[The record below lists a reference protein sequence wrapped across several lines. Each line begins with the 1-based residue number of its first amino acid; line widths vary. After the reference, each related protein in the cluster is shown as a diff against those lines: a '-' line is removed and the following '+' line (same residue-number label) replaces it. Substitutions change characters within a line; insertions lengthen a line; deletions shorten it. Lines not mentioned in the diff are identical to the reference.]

1 MGHPKFSRRAWQG
14 PKHPWQSDRIEEER
28 ALITNYGLRNHRE
41 IWKARS
47 KLRRWRNNAMKLIG
61 RVDSSAGHYS
71 REKDDLIT
79 SLQRRGLLP
88 EGATIDD
95 VLRLTVEHVLARRL
109 QSQVYYKG
117 LASSPNQARQLLIHG
132 HVVIGDQVMTVPG
145 YILTREEED
154 GLQYNPNSIIAN
166 PEHAMRQEIDQIRA
180 GAEYETSDSE
190 VALESDSD
198 APTVE
203 EVAEIAAAVAAAP
216 GSKDGGGEA

>member
-88 EGATIDD
+88 DGATIDD

-145 YILTREEED
+145 YILTREEEE
-154 GLQYNPNSIIAN
+154 GLQYNPNSTISN

-198 APTVE
+198 APSVE

-216 GSKDGGGEA
+216 GGKEAGGEA